1 MLQHQMFISLIDQF
15 PQNKVLCLG
24 DIMLDQ
30 FIYGSVDRI
39 SPEAPVPIFH
49 IQRRNEML
57 GGAGN
62 VVRNLASLHGSLHFI
77 GVVGNDVVGQK
88 INNQLQTIE
97 RVTFD
102 LVQDAHRCS
111 TKKVRYVSGSHQ
123 LLRVDEE
130 FTGHLEQETQNRV
143 IKLYEKAL
151 ETAHVV
157 VFSDYAKGFFTPT
170 FTQKLIQL
178 ANQRNIP
185 IIIDPKGKNYQHY
198 KQATLLT
205 PNLKE
210 LEAVSATTLSTEEA
224 IVSAAEMLRDLLE
237 LPAVLVT
244 RSRDGM
250 TLVQKGKDPIHI
262 PTVAQ
267 EVYDVSG
274 AGDTVIAALALSLAA
289 KGSFE
294 VAANL
299 ANQAAGIVVK
309 KVGTATVSPQELR
322 DASESSSHY
331 LSPHAIVSRE
341 IALEQILSWQRNG
354 LKVGFT
360 NGCFDILHTGHVSL
374 LEQARNKCDR
384 LIVALNS
391 DLSVKRLK
399 GETRPINEEYCRAKL
414 LASLSVVDL
423 VVIFDED
430 TPLSLITYLK
440 PDLLVK
446 GADYTVDKV
455 VGANEIAS
463 WGGEIYLAEL
473 VPDMSTTK
481 IIRKA
486 A

>member
-1 MLQHQMFISLIDQF
+1 MHHQQFTALIDQF
-15 PQNKVLCLG
+15 PQSKVLCLG

-49 IQRRNEML
+49 IQRRIEML

-62 VVRNLASLHGSLHFI
+62 VVRNLASLHGKVHFI
-77 GVVGNDVVGQK
+77 GVVGHDLVGKK
-88 INNQLQTIE
+88 IDDQLKKIE
-97 RVTFD
+97 HVSFD
-102 LVQDAHRCS
+102 LVQDTHRCS
-111 TKKVRYVSGSHQ
+111 TQKVRYVSGSHQ

-130 FTGHLEQETQNRV
+130 FTGYLDQGTQDQV
-143 IKLYEKAL
+143 LKLYEKAL
-151 ETAHVV
+151 AKVDVV
-157 VFSDYAKGFFTPT
+157 VFSDYAKGFFTPA
-170 FTQKLIQL
+170 FTQRLIQL
-178 ANQRNIP
+178 ANKMNVP
-185 IIIDPKGKNYQHY
+185 TIIDPKGKNYNHY
-198 KQATLLT
+198 KDATLLT

-210 LEAVSATTLSTEEA
+210 LEAVTATTLSSEDA
-224 IVSAAEMLRDLLE
+224 IVSAAEMLRDLLQ

-250 TLVQKGKDPIHI
+250 TLVQDGKEPIHI
-262 PTVAQ
+262 ATVAQ

-274 AGDTVIAALALSLAA
+274 AGDTVIATLALSIAA
-289 KGSFE
+289 QGSFE
-294 VAANL
+294 TAANL

-322 DASESSSHY
+322 ETIESSNNY

-341 IALEQILSWQRNG
+341 TALEQILSWQRNG

-384 LIVALNS
+384 LVVALNS

-399 GETRPINEEYCRAKL
+399 GETRPINEEFCRAKL

-430 TPLSLITYLK
+430 TPLALINHLK
-440 PDLLVK
+440 PNLLVK
-446 GADYTVDKV
+446 GADYTIDKV
-455 VGANEIAS
+455 VGAKEVAS
-463 WGGEIYLAEL
+463 WGGEVYLAEL

-481 IIRKA
+481 IIKKA